1 MDKVMNIRN
10 GVILTFIITLLL
22 PFIVQSQYVLHVVTM
37 ALIWAIS
44 VYGYNMNVGY
54 VGSLSLAHVGF
65 FAIGAYTL
73 GLLTVKAGWNFWLAF
88 MAALVLSAAIGF
100 LVGLVSFRT
109 KGHFFAIY
117 TMCVGFIIY
126 LIIDKWDSLTGGV
139 RGLIG
144 IPHPAPIGPLTFD
157 TLTSQYYLVLFF
169 LAVTILVAKRL
180 LHSLLGRT
188 FLAVNNSEELARA
201 IGISTRK
208 NQLLSFVISCFFAG
222 LAGALYASFVRF
234 IGPDIASIV
243 LGFEM
248 LMYLI
253 IGGIGTLAGPLVGT
267 LLMVWLTQSLQF
279 LQDSRMVLFGPVL
292 VLLVIF
298 YPQGIVGGIT
308 NHWRKRRKRSDLK
321 HSESKLPKQVPSHR
335 VNARR

>member
-1 MDKVMNIRN
+1 M
-10 GVILTFIITLLL
+10 TLA
-22 PFIVQSQYVLHVVTM
+22 F
-37 ALIWAIS
+37 IWAIC

-54 VGSLSLAHVGF
+54 IGYLSLAHIGF

-73 GLLTVKAGWNFWLAF
+73 GLLTVKAGWPFWLAF
-88 MAALVLSAAIGF
+88 AAALVVPSALGW

-157 TLTSQYYLVLFF
+157 TLESQYYLVLFF
-169 LAVTILVAKRL
+169 LVVTIFVAKRL

-188 FLAVNNSEELARA
+188 FLAIRNSEELAQA

-208 NQLLSFVISCFFAG
+208 NLLLSFVISCFFAG
-222 LAGALYASFVRF
+222 LAGALYASFIRF
-234 IGPDIASIV
+234 IGPDIASIT
-243 LGFEM
+243 LCFEM

-267 LLMVWLTQSLQF
+267 LLVVWLTQSLQF
-279 LQDSRMVLFGPVL
+279 LQEYRMVVFGPVL
-292 VLLVIF
+292 VLLIIF
-298 YPQGIVGGIT
+298 YPQGIVGGFS
-308 NHWRKRRKRSDLK
+308 NWMNRRKRSGFKGAPDLRDG
-321 HSESKLPKQVPSHR
+321 QVEAEE
-335 VNARR
+335 VKG

>member
-1 MDKVMNIRN
+1 MEKVVNPRN
-10 GVILTFIITLLL
+10 GVIVLLIVALLL
-22 PFIVQSQYVLHVVTM
+22 PVVISNPYVLQVMTL
-37 ALIWAIS
+37 AFIWAIC

-54 VGSLSLAHVGF
+54 IGYLSLAHIGF

-73 GLLTVKAGWNFWLAF
+73 GLLTVKAGWPFWLAF
-88 MAALVLSAAIGF
+88 AAALAVPSALGW

-157 TLTSQYYLVLFF
+157 TLESQYYLVLFF
-169 LAVTILVAKRL
+169 LVVTIFVAKRL

-188 FLAVNNSEELARA
+188 FLAIRNSEELARA

-208 NQLLSFVISCFFAG
+208 NLLLSFVISCFFAG
-222 LAGALYASFVRF
+222 LAGALYASFIRF
-234 IGPDIASIV
+234 IGPDIASIT

-267 LLMVWLTQSLQF
+267 LLAVWLTQSLQF
-279 LQDSRMVLFGPVL
+279 LQEYRMVVFGPVL
-292 VLLVIF
+292 ILLVIF

-308 NHWRKRRKRSDLK
+308 NWMNRRKRSG
-321 HSESKLPKQVPSHR
+321 SKGSVLREGHAEEVKG
-335 VNARR
+335 